1 MKLVGVK
8 VKKKDA
14 NYFQVG
20 QSVLSKLEDIVQM
33 LKKDEGAVTNLTGEQ
48 KNKAEVI
55 VLSIEN
61 RMNEIYKV
69 LRNWKKHF

>member
-1 MKLVGVK
+1 MKLVK

-48 KNKAEVI
+48 KNKAEIV

-61 RMNEIYKV
+61 RMDEIYKV

>member
-1 MKLVGVK
+1 MKLVK

-48 KNKAEVI
+48 KNKAEVV

>member
-1 MKLVGVK
+1 MKLVK

-20 QSVLSKLEDIVQM
+20 QSVLSKLEDIVQI

-48 KNKAEVI
+48 KNKAEIV

-61 RMNEIYKV
+61 RMDEIYKV